1 MLYECYLDDSKD
13 GRQEVAYVCAGFYGK
28 QYAWEKFEIA
38 WQAQLAREGI
48 EYFKTSE
55 CVHLTKQFAKFGKFP
70 APHGKEAAGQVRERL
85 RQLILNFKGIHKVGV
100 AVPVEDYK
108 AVMAYQSADLVFG
121 SRGIYHRAFELTL
134 LRAVRL
140 TCKSAKDAI
149 AFFHDDGDD
158 YADLL
163 AIYKSFKKNNHQTAP
178 FMKGFKSL
186 DDKGWGSIQ
195 AADLIANFVL
205 GTSVGTIQNKPTQAE
220 QALVDFGP
228 KGLTWWDREPL
239 EKTLLHNMKK
249 KGIEPPRDLVEAVAL
264 HPPRKGFLPIG

>member
-38 WQAQLAREGI
+38 WQSQLAREGI
-48 EYFKTSE
+48 EYFKTKE
-55 CVHLTKQFAKFGKFP
+55 CVHLTGQFAKFRKFP

-85 RQLILNFKGIHKVGV
+85 RQLLLNFKGIHKVGV

-108 AVMAYQSADLVFG
+108 VVMAYQSADLVFG
-121 SRGIYHRAFELTL
+121 SHGIYHRAFELTL

-149 AFFHDDGDD
+149 AFSHDDGDD

-163 AIYKSFKKNNHQTAP
+163 EIYRSFKKSNHQTAP
-178 FMKGFKSL
+178 FMKGFMSL
-186 DDKGWGSIQ
+186 DDKDWGSIQ

-205 GTSVGTIQNKPTQAE
+205 GTSVGTIQKKP
-220 QALVDFGP
+220 LRP
-228 KGLTWWDREPL
+228 KNRLLILGLKDSL
-239 EKTLLHNMKK
+239 G
-249 KGIEPPRDLVEAVAL
+249 GIGN
-264 HPPRKGFLPIG
+264 H